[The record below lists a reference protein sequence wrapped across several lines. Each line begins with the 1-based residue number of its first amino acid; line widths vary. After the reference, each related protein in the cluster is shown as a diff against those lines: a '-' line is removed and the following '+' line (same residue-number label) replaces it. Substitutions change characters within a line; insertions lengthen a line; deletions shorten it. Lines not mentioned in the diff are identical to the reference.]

1 MPIPESLSSNF
12 VTAAEAERETLAA
25 RLVDAQ
31 EQAEH
36 FESLAA
42 QAREEAGRGLKSSL
56 LSRRK
61 LLLPP
66 A

>member
-25 RLVDAQ
+25 PRDRDVQ
-31 EQAEH
+31 
-36 FESLAA
+36 
-42 QAREEAGRGLKSSL
+42 RGLD
-56 LSRRK
+56 
-61 LLLPP
+61 LPQVLVQRS